1 MSCGLALPMAL
12 PTITAVLGLLRWSR
26 AQLSH
31 DGLLSVV
38 RGVAGA
44 LQVGLPLLLAGAL
57 VLLGRQ
63 GPEDAAVAGVV
74 VLALPHQDV
83 GEAGQL
89 VADVLQLG
97 GHTVPT

>member
-1 MSCGLALPMAL
+1 MSCGLALPTA
-12 PTITAVLGLLRWSR
+12 TTAVLGLLRWSR

-38 RGVAGA
+38 GGVAGA

-74 VLALPHQDV
+74 VLAVLGPDQDG

-89 VADVLQLG
+89 VADVLQTG
-97 GHTVPT
+97 GHTVPA